1 MKKFF
6 ITFLCMMTI
15 ICSSHAQLIVGD
27 MNADKKLTI
36 EDITVLTSTVLGK
49 TAQRIISTEG
59 SDKTT
64 LVGSWVGTDA
74 SHFQLKNDG
83 TIVQSTIGGS
93 SYEYFPNKG
102 SLILYDKNNEL
113 LSAYQVKSVT
123 SSCLTLRAA
132 GSKKDI
138 CFYPR
143 SSFANSAKL
152 SESVLNM
159 FVGQTK
165 DLSVAPTTEGSRLYD
180 YTWITED
187 STVAYVTQTGTVVAT
202 GVGKKCVGV
211 QFASSGFGRVLC
223 EVNVTQPV
231 ESLTLSQTTATVL
244 KGTSFTIGG
253 IITPSNA
260 TNKALTW
267 SSSDTS
273 IASISGNTV
282 TVGNKAGTAT
292 ITAKTTDGTNLSATC
307 KVTVLDASPTGLTLN
322 NSSITLDTYGTLKLT
337 ATISPSNTG
346 LSVVWRSSK
355 SIIASVDETGKVTA
369 KGQEGSCIIRA
380 SIPGTDLSAQC
391 NVKVERQYVDLDLPS
406 GTLWA
411 TKNLGSTSPE
421 DYGNYYA
428 WGETKAYGE
437 EDTSNTHNYTETG
450 SYIKTSCYW
459 HTYKWC
465 NGDKKDNAEDVGFTK
480 YNTHVNGQ
488 GCTVDYK
495 TTLELDDDAAYVN
508 WGTKWRMPTNDEM
521 LELKNNCTWTLT
533 TMNGISGYKVAS
545 KKNSSKY
552 IFLPSAGYR
561 DNTYLKNVGTHSCY
575 WSSSLWSDHP
585 QCSFDLG
592 TYSGGP
598 FGSADNRCEGHTIR
612 AVRR

>member
-1 MKKFF
+1 
-6 ITFLCMMTI
+6 MMTI

-123 SSCLTLRAA
+123 SSCLTLREA

-152 SESVLNM
+152 SETVLNM

-211 QFASSGFGRVLC
+211 QFASSGFGRALC
-223 EVNVTQPV
+223 EVNVTQAV

-244 KGTSFTIGG
+244 KGQSFTIAG
-253 IITPSNA
+253 IISPSNA
-260 TNKALTW
+260 TNQTLTW

-273 IASISGNTV
+273 IANVTQEGKV
-282 TVGNKAGTAT
+282 TVGNNLGTAT

-307 KVTVLDASPTGLTLN
+307 KVTVMDAKPTSLSLDCLATTMEANSTLQLNARIKPSDLRLTPVWT
-322 NSSITLDTYGTLKLT
+322 SSDETL
-337 ATISPSNTG
+337 AT
-346 LSVVWRSSK
+346 
-355 SIIASVDETGKVTA
+355 VDETGKVTA
-369 KGQEGSCIIRA
+369 KSKAGHVYIKA
-380 SIPGTDLSAQC
+380 TIPGTDLEAYCSLSIEYAC
-391 NVKVERQYVDLDLPS
+391 VDLGLS
-406 GTLWA
+406 VKWA
-411 TKNLGSTSPE
+411 TMNVGANSPE
-421 DYGNYYA
+421 EYGKYYA
-428 WGETKAYGE
+428 WGETKAYDE
-437 EDTSNTHNYTETG
+437 EDTSNTHNY
-450 SYIKTSCYW
+450 SYNSKNSYTKTYYYW
-459 HTYKWC
+459 DTYMWC
-465 NGDKKDNAEDVGFTK
+465 SGTTMKTLTK
-480 YNTHVNGQ
+480 YNTRSEYGK
-488 GCTVDYK
+488 VDKK
-495 TTLELDDDAAYVN
+495 TTLDFADDAAYVN
-508 WGTKWRMPTNDEM
+508 WGASWRMPTGDEM
-521 LELKNNCTWTLT
+521 MELIDNCTWEWT
-533 TMNGISGYKVAS
+533 TMNGVNGYKVIS
-545 KKNSSKY
+545 KKDTSKF
-552 IFLPSAGYR
+552 IFLPAACNRYENVFGSIGY
-561 DNTYLKNVGTHSCY
+561 VGDY
-575 WSSSLWSDHP
+575 WSSSLSESFPCYAWYLYFKKEEVS
-585 QCSFDLG
+585 CSHG
-592 TYSGGP
+592 TYRFRG
-598 FGSADNRCEGHTIR
+598 CTIR
-612 AVRR
+612 PVRR